1 MNKHE
6 ILRHLAGFC
15 PDITVD
21 GERYVYINNNFVCG
35 LEVSDDTL
43 SIFYPYRKKERID
56 VYGNINGYDDIIA
69 VWSEFMH
76 RWNKINNR
84 LRKDKLNKLIQGSV

>member
-6 ILRHLAGFC
+6 ILRHLNGFC
-15 PDITVD
+15 QDITVD

-43 SIFYPYRKKERID
+43 AIFYPHRNKERIE
-56 VYGNINGYDDIIA
+56 VYDKINSYDDIVA
-69 VWSEFMH
+69 VWSEFMS
-76 RWNKINNR
+76 RWNKINNK
-84 LRKDKLNKLIQGSV
+84 LRKDKLDKLLQG